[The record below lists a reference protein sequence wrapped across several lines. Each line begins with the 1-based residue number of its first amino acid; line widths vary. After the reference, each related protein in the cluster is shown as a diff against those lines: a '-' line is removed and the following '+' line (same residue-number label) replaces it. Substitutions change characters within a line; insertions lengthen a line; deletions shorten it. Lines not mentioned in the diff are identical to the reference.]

1 MVKFLGMLL
10 LLGGIFWA
18 GYYVGQQ
25 PPEEVKNSLRNMS
38 ENVIERALNFK
49 TSQVIIDGLI
59 AKLEDIKQSLASGQN
74 VSQEKIEE
82 VQKELDGLI
91 PKE

>member
-1 MVKFLGMLL
+1 MVKFLGILL
-10 LLGGIFWA
+10 FLGGTFWA

-38 ENVIERALNFK
+38 ENVIERTLNFK

-82 VQKELDGLI
+82 VQKELNGLI
-91 PKE
+91 SKE

>member
-1 MVKFLGMLL
+1 
-10 LLGGIFWA
+10 
-18 GYYVGQQ
+18 
-25 PPEEVKNSLRNMS
+25 MS
-38 ENVIERALNFK
+38 ENVVERALNFK

-91 PKE
+91 PKEWGGKILLTE

>member
-1 MVKFLGMLL
+1 
-10 LLGGIFWA
+10 
-18 GYYVGQQ
+18 
-25 PPEEVKNSLRNMS
+25 MS
-38 ENVIERALNFK
+38 ENVVERALNFK

-91 PKE
+91 PKEWGGNILLTE

>member
-1 MVKFLGMLL
+1 MVKFLGILL
-10 LLGGIFWA
+10 LLGGTFWA

-38 ENVIERALNFK
+38 ENVVERALNFK

>member
-1 MVKFLGMLL
+1 
-10 LLGGIFWA
+10 
-18 GYYVGQQ
+18 
-25 PPEEVKNSLRNMS
+25 MS

-82 VQKELDGLI
+82 VQKELNGLM
-91 PKE
+91 PKEWGKIILLTE

>member
-1 MVKFLGMLL
+1 
-10 LLGGIFWA
+10 
-18 GYYVGQQ
+18 
-25 PPEEVKNSLRNMS
+25 MS
-38 ENVIERALNFK
+38 ENMVERALNFK

-91 PKE
+91 PKEWGGKILLTE

>member
-1 MVKFLGMLL
+1 MLL

-25 PPEEVKNSLRNMS
+25 PPEEVKNSLRTMS
-38 ENVIERALNFK
+38 ENVVEQALRFK
-49 TSQVIIDGLI
+49 TSQVVLDGLI
-59 AKLEDIKQSLASGQN
+59 AKLEDIKQSLASGKN

-82 VQKELDGLI
+82 MQKELDGLI
-91 PKE
+91 SKE

>member
-1 MVKFLGMLL
+1 M
-10 LLGGIFWA
+10 A

-25 PPEEVKNSLRNMS
+25 PPEKVKNSLRTMS
-38 ENVIERALNFK
+38 ENVVERALNFK

-82 VQKELDGLI
+82 VQKELDGLM

>member
-1 MVKFLGMLL
+1 
-10 LLGGIFWA
+10 
-18 GYYVGQQ
+18 
-25 PPEEVKNSLRNMS
+25 MS
-38 ENVIERALNFK
+38 ENVVERALNFK

-82 VQKELDGLI
+82 VQKGLDGLI
-91 PKE
+91 PKEWGKRIFLTE

>member
-1 MVKFLGMLL
+1 M
-10 LLGGIFWA
+10 A

-38 ENVIERALNFK
+38 ENVVERALNFK

>member
-1 MVKFLGMLL
+1 MKFLGILL

-82 VQKELDGLI
+82 VQKELNGLM

>member
-1 MVKFLGMLL
+1 MKFLGILL

-38 ENVIERALNFK
+38 ENVIERTLNFK

-59 AKLEDIKQSLASGQN
+59 AKLEDIKQSLASGKN

-82 VQKELDGLI
+82 VQKELDGLRS
-91 PKE
+91 KE